1 MALTAEQESYFS
13 ALQKD
18 CLPAVWS
25 KGVSLV
31 RDGQVQLERKTTE
44 EFLLRVR
51 IPGRPLAA
59 KVQIWPG
66 DEDSFCDCEEKAEP
80 CSHVAACVIFLR
92 AANATIDSS
101 PGGVQPRTLPPS
113 APTARLVYAIRSES
127 EFLTL
132 ERMVLT
138 PQGETPLREPLVA
151 RMGGHQSGRI
161 PGLAPTVSQEDYA
174 ADQVLSQGDRAW
186 GALSTTTWHALLKA
200 LDGSSRVEWNG
211 QSVQVSRRPIS
222 ETLVLDDHKDGFR
235 LSRESAA
242 ETSRQILANT
252 LCVQRNGEET
262 FLHPWIAPPLG
273 AFARESLKESGWI
286 IPFNEADRLV
296 MEVLP
301 ELESKIPVKVQTK
314 RLPKRVTDCRPKL
327 VFQTEVETPESL
339 SVLPRL
345 VYVDQDG
352 RELGEIIDSRLEISD
367 RTRLPVRNFSE
378 EKDLQRTLREKLQLS
393 PRQRRT
399 LQGQEALRAGQ
410 ILSREFQ
417 HSDSGTSHFRSVG
430 GLKPRFHWHPSGR
443 LEVFFDHASEAQT
456 GKTADPARVL
466 RAWRENESAVPLLEG
481 GFSPLPVD
489 WLSRYGESLERLL
502 RAREDHQGHLP
513 KSFAPEISE
522 LWETTQTP
530 LPDPLQKLRTRL
542 ESPAQLPEV
551 ELPSDLTAS
560 LRPYQREGVR
570 WLEFLKS
577 QDLGA
582 CLADDMG
589 LGKTLQ
595 ALCVVQGRTLIVAPT
610 SVVSAWE
617 AQIRKFRPSLTVGVY
632 RQAGR
637 NLKPD
642 LHSVTLTTYG
652 ILRLDQDALSE
663 VEWDTVI
670 LDEAQ
675 TIRNPESQV
684 ARAAHRLKA
693 RFRMALSG
701 TPIENRLEDLWSLF
715 RFLHP
720 GFLGSKTEFQEEW
733 SQPISRGDAE
743 TAAKLHRK
751 VRPFLLRRLK
761 REVAHDLPPR
771 TEIVLEVELSQTERD
786 VYRALEA
793 STRKEVLESL
803 GQGQNPLS
811 ALEALLRLRQACCH
825 AGLLPGHSDL
835 AQSSSSKLE
844 LLLESLQQS
853 ISAGHRSL
861 VFSQWT
867 SLLDR
872 VESVLQPAGIT
883 FLRIDGSTGD
893 RGAVVEAFQ
902 KTDGPPVMLLSLG
915 AGGTGLT
922 LTAADHVYILDP
934 WWNPAVEDQAAD
946 RSHRIGQENPVLIH
960 RLVARETVEERILQL
975 QAFKRTQAQAVL
987 AGKAGQSAGSQNA
1000 LSREELLALIL
1011 DTDSKL

>member
-1 MALTAEQESYFS
+1 MALSAEQESYFAS
-13 ALQKD
+13 LQKD

-31 RDGQVQLERKTTE
+31 RDGQVQLERKTSE

-51 IPGRPLAA
+51 IPGRPIAA

-92 AANATIDSS
+92 AATSSAESSADSA
-101 PGGVQPRTLPPS
+101 PHRVLPPT
-113 APTARLVYAIRSES
+113 APSARLVYSIQTDSAS
-127 EFLTL
+127 LTL
-132 ERMVLT
+132 ERMIHS
-138 PQGETPLREPLVA
+138 PQGVTPLRESLVA

-186 GALSTTTWHALLKA
+186 GALTHSTWHALLKV
-200 LDGSSRVEWNG
+200 LDGSTRVEWNG
-211 QSVQVSRRPIS
+211 QNIQVSRRSVS
-222 ETLVLDDHKDGFR
+222 ETLILEDHPEGFR
-235 LSRESAA
+235 LTRETASGP
-242 ETSRQILANT
+242 SSQVLFNT
-252 LCVQRNGEET
+252 LSVQKKGEET
-262 FLHPWIAPPLG
+262 TLHPWIDPKLG
-273 AFARESLKESGWI
+273 TTAREALKESGWV
-286 IPFNEADRLV
+286 IPFSQADRLV
-296 MEVLP
+296 MEILP
-301 ELESKIPVKVQTK
+301 ELESKVPVKIEAR
-314 RLPKRVTDCRPKL
+314 RLPKRVKDCQAKL
-327 VFQTEVETPESL
+327 VFQTEVETVESL
-339 SVLPRL
+339 SILPRL
-345 VYVDQDG
+345 VYVDSDG
-352 RELGEIIDSRLEISD
+352 RELGEVIDSRLELTD
-367 RTRLPVRNFSE
+367 RSKLPVRDFSS
-378 EKDLQRTLREKLQLS
+378 EKELQRALQEKLHLS

-399 LQGQEALRAGQ
+399 LKSAEALRVGQ

-417 HSDSGTSHFRSVG
+417 HQDSATSQFRSEG
-430 GLKPRFHWHPSGR
+430 SLSPRFQWQPSGQ
-443 LEVFFDHASEAQT
+443 LEVFFDHQSASQPL
-456 GKTADPARVL
+456 KSADPARVL
-466 RAWRENESAVPLLEG
+466 RAWRENESAVPLLGG

-502 RAREDHQGHLP
+502 RAREEHQGVLP
-513 KSFAPEISE
+513 KSYAPELSD
-522 LWETTQTP
+522 LWESTQAP

-542 ESPAQLPEV
+542 ESPDQLPEV
-551 ELPSDLTAS
+551 ELPRDLQAS
-560 LRPYQREGVR
+560 LRPYQMQGVR
-570 WLEFLKS
+570 WLQFLKS

-617 AQIRKFRPSLTVGVY
+617 SQIRKFRPSLSVGVY
-632 RQAGR
+632 RQSGR

-642 LHSVTLTTYG
+642 THSVTLTTYG

-663 VEWDTVI
+663 IEWDTVI

-684 ARAAHRLKA
+684 ARAAHRLQA

-720 GFLGSKTEFQEEW
+720 GFLGSKSEFQEEW
-733 SQPISRGDAE
+733 SQPISRGDSEA
-743 TAAKLHRK
+743 AAKLHRK

-761 REVAHDLPPR
+761 REVAQDLPPR
-771 TEIVLEVELSQTERD
+771 TEIVLEAELSQTERD
-786 VYRALEA
+786 LYRALEA

-803 GQGQNPLS
+803 GQGQSPLT
-811 ALEALLRLRQACCH
+811 ALEALLRLRQASCH
-825 AGLLPGHSDL
+825 SGLLPGHQDL
-835 AQSSSSKLE
+835 AQASSSKLD
-844 LLLESLQQS
+844 LLLESLQHS
-853 ISAGHRSL
+853 IAAGHRAL

-872 VESVLQPAGIT
+872 VEPLLAQNKIS
-883 FLRIDGSTGD
+883 FLRIDGSTRD
-893 RGAVVEAFQ
+893 RGSVVEAFQ
-902 KTDGPPVMLLSLG
+902 KADGPPVMLLTLG

-946 RSHRIGQENPVLIH
+946 RTHRIGQENPVLIH
-960 RLVARETVEERILQL
+960 RLVARDTVEERILKL
-975 QAFKRTQAQAVL
+975 QEFKRTQAQAVL
-987 AGKAGQSAGSQNA
+987 AGKVGQTPSSQSA

-1011 DTDSKL
+1011 DSESKP